1 MTKFFKKVACLTVM
15 VATVMSA
22 AMAQDAQPTSADN
35 KKIEFSLH
43 LGGAFPMS
51 DFGDSRAN
59 RGLVAWLDKTEKA
72 GAGTGF
78 DAGMKFKFNIP
89 SINGLGVILTADFFY
104 NGPNNDVKDWRDDL
118 IDAYI
123 YDDGLDDVE
132 IDLPKYINVPIML
145 GVNYDYVINEKI
157 SVWGEAGIG
166 ANIRKITMLDQY
178 LAVGDEELIMKQK
191 YDIATTFAFQ
201 IGAGVKLMD
210 KVSLGFHYYALG
222 SGKVK
227 GMASEEYI
235 ENHAGG
241 EYEYYD
247 GDFTLRYVNPTMF
260 VIRLGYH
267 F

>member
-1 MTKFFKKVACLTVM
+1 MKKFFKTIACLTVM
-15 VATVMSA
+15 AATVMSA
-22 AMAQDAQPTSADN
+22 AMAQGEQNANASS
-35 KKIEFSLH
+35 KKTEFSIH
-43 LGGAFPMS
+43 LGGAVPMS

-59 RGLVAWLDKTEKA
+59 RGLVAWSDKTEKA

-78 DAGMKFKFNIP
+78 DAGMKLKFNIP

-104 NGPNNDVKDWRDDL
+104 NGPNNDVKDWINDL
-118 IDAYI
+118 IDTYI
-123 YDDGLDDVE
+123 YDDGFDDAE
-132 IDLPKYINVPIML
+132 ITAPKYINVPIML
-145 GVNYDYVINEKI
+145 GVNYDYAINEKI

-166 ANIRKITMLDQY
+166 ANIRKITMLEQY
-178 LAVGDEELIMKQK
+178 LAAGETEVISKQK

-210 KVSLGFHYYALG
+210 KVSLGLHYYALG

-235 ENHAGG
+235 ENYAGG